1 MGVERRPLVDKS
13 HPTMKPPE
21 PTEMKINSFLSGVN
35 DDPVSRTWV
44 MVTPV
49 GSLRLAK
56 VMVALLYFVFVASTS
71 V

>member
-1 MGVERRPLVDKS
+1 
-13 HPTMKPPE
+13 MKPPE
-21 PTEMKINSFLSGVN
+21 PTEVKINSSSSGVN

-49 GSLRLAK
+49 GSLSLAK
-56 VMVALLYFVFVASTS
+56 VTVSVVYFVFVASTR